1 MKLLKNAKIIDF
13 ENNKFKD
20 VNILIDDKKIIKIYE
35 KLENF
40 NKINEIDVIDCN
52 NNIILYGFIN
62 SQSYLI
68 KNFYYKNFKETNL
81 EDFEDNYLKFLR
93 KLTPEEKYYIYKYQ
107 ILNAIKNGVTT
118 ICDNDLYNLS
128 LKKAVIETG
137 INAVY
142 KIGFNGSQDIVE
154 ENLIEKL
161 ERQNENYIF
170 SLNNVLFNNEN
181 NFNNL
186 IKLSRKYNKPLFI
199 NGSENL
205 NRAGEIFSEFN
216 LNNIS
221 MLEKF
226 GFLDSDNIINNSNVL
241 DKDEYEILNEY
252 NSKLIFSPSLN
263 LNLGYKNAN
272 IYALNRQNLI
282 GLSSFNNDYFLE
294 LFLARNLEKDG
305 YNSMQVFSDKTLINF
320 SSLNN
325 AKVLNLKDVGEIK
338 VGHYANLILINNNN
352 ILSVNSLI
360 KNLDNR
366 DIKSVLINGELVFNN
381 SHFVENKDY
390 NKLEN
395 LCNLIVKK
403 YL

>member
-13 ENNKFKD
+13 ENNKFKN
-20 VNILIDDKKIIKIYE
+20 VNILIDNKKIIKIYE

-305 YNSMQVFSDKTLINF
+305 YNFMQVFSDKTLINF

-325 AKVLNLKDVGEIK
+325 AKVLNLKNVGEIK
-338 VGHYANLILINNNN
+338 VGNYANLILINNNN

>member
-13 ENNKFKD
+13 ENNKFKN
-20 VNILIDDKKIIKIYE
+20 VNILIADKKIIKIYE

-81 EDFEDNYLKFLR
+81 EDFEDNYLKFLS
-93 KLTPEEKYYIYKYQ
+93 KLTFEEKYYIYKYQ

-128 LKKAVIETG
+128 LKKSVIETG

-154 ENLIEKL
+154 ESLIEKL
-161 ERQNENYIF
+161 EKQNENYIF

-338 VGHYANLILINNNN
+338 VGDYANLILINNNN

>member
-128 LKKAVIETG
+128 LKKAVVETG

>member
-13 ENNKFKD
+13 ENNKFKN
-20 VNILIDDKKIIKIYE
+20 VNILINDKKIIKIYE
-35 KLENF
+35 KLDNF
-40 NKINEIDVIDCN
+40 NEISDFDVIDCSN
-52 NNIILYGFIN
+52 YIILYGFIN
-62 SQSYLI
+62 CQSYLI
-68 KNFYYKNFKETNL
+68 KNFYYKYFKETDL
-81 EDFEDNYLKFLR
+81 EDFEDNYLKFLS
-93 KLTPEEKYYIYKYQ
+93 KLTFEEKYYIYKYQ
-107 ILNAIKNGVTT
+107 ILNTIKNGVTT

-154 ENLIEKL
+154 ESLIEKL
-161 ERQNENYIF
+161 EKQNENYIF
-170 SLNNVLFNNEN
+170 SLNNVLFNSEN
-181 NFNNL
+181 NFNSL
-186 IKLSRKYNKPLFI
+186 IKLSRKYNKSLFI

-205 NRAGEIFSEFN
+205 NRAGEIFNEFN

-221 MLEKF
+221 MLEKL
-226 GFLDSDNIINNSNVL
+226 GFLDSDNIINNCNVL

-272 IYALNRQNLI
+272 IYALNKQNLI

-325 AKVLNLKDVGEIK
+325 AKILNLKNIGEIS
-338 VGHYANLILINNNN
+338 VGNYANLILINNNN
-352 ILSVNSLI
+352 VLSVNSLI

-403 YL
+403 YI

>member
-13 ENNKFKD
+13 ENNKFKN

-81 EDFEDNYLKFLR
+81 EDFEDNYLKFLS
-93 KLTPEEKYYIYKYQ
+93 KLTFEEKYYIYKYQ

>member
-40 NKINEIDVIDCN
+40 NKINEIDVIECN

-142 KIGFNGSQDIVE
+142 KVGFNGSQDIVE

-170 SLNNVLFNNEN
+170 SLNNVLFNSEN

>member
-13 ENNKFKD
+13 ENNKFKN

-325 AKVLNLKDVGEIK
+325 AKVLNLKDVGKIK

>member
-35 KLENF
+35 KLESF
-40 NKINEIDVIDCN
+40 NKINEIDVIECN

-68 KNFYYKNFKETNL
+68 KNFYYKNFKETYL

-93 KLTPEEKYYIYKYQ
+93 KLSPEEKYYIYKYQ

-170 SLNNVLFNNEN
+170 SLNNVLFNSEN

-241 DKDEYEILNEY
+241 DKDEYEILNKY

-325 AKVLNLKDVGEIK
+325 ARVLNLKDVGEIK

>member
-216 LNNIS
+216 LDNIS

>member
-93 KLTPEEKYYIYKYQ
+93 KVTPEEKYYIYKYQ

-142 KIGFNGSQDIVE
+142 KVGFNGSQDKIE
-154 ENLIEKL
+154 ESLIEKL
-161 ERQNENYIF
+161 EKQNENYIF
-170 SLNNVLFNNEN
+170 SLNNVLFNSEN

-325 AKVLNLKDVGEIK
+325 ARVLNLKDVGEIK

>member
-13 ENNKFKD
+13 ENNKFKN
-20 VNILIDDKKIIKIYE
+20 VNILIDNKKIIKIYE

>member
-81 EDFEDNYLKFLR
+81 EDFEDNYLKFLS
-93 KLTPEEKYYIYKYQ
+93 KLTFEEKYYIYKYQ

-142 KIGFNGSQDIVE
+142 KIGFNGSQDIIE

-170 SLNNVLFNNEN
+170 SLNNVLFNSEN

-272 IYALNRQNLI
+272 IYALNKQNLI

-338 VGHYANLILINNNN
+338 VGDYANLILINNNN